1 MKVMNLST
9 DKSTDNDFF
18 MQRIYAA
25 PREFVFSA
33 FTDPEHLR
41 HWWGPVGFTVVAAK
55 MDLRRGGSY
64 HFGLRAPNG
73 EMMWGKFVYREIVPP
88 QRLVWV
94 HSFADESGNAI
105 KHPMSLDWPLLMLAT
120 VSFDVHGSGT
130 KLTLR
135 FSALDAT
142 EAERN
147 TFKANHD
154 SMRQG
159 WGGTFDQLEAYLA
172 GLGEVK

>member
-1 MKVMNLST
+1 MNLPT
-9 DKSTDNDFF
+9 EKSVDSDFVIT
-18 MQRIYAA
+18 RTYAA
-25 PREFVFSA
+25 PRELLFSA

-41 HWWGPVGFTVVAAK
+41 HWWGPVGSSVVAAK
-55 MDLRRGGSY
+55 MDLRVGGSY
-64 HFGLRAPNG
+64 HFGLRFPDG
-73 EMMWGKFVYREIVPP
+73 EMMWAKFVYREIVPP

-94 HSFADESGNAI
+94 HSFADADGNAI

-120 VSFDVHGSGT
+120 VTFDVQDNGT

-154 SMRQG
+154 SMQQG
-159 WGGTFDQLEAYLA
+159 FGGTFDQLEAYLRR
-172 GLGEVK
+172 LREIK

>member
-1 MKVMNLST
+1 MNLHA
-9 DKSTDNDFF
+9 DKSADSDFVVS
-18 MQRIYAA
+18 RIYTA
-25 PREFVFSA
+25 PRELVFSA
-33 FTDPEHLR
+33 FTDPQHLQ
-41 HWWGPVGFTVVAAK
+41 HWWGPAGFTVVAAK
-55 MDLRRGGSY
+55 MDLRPGGSY

-88 QRLVWV
+88 RRLVWV
-94 HSFADESGNAI
+94 HSFADEAGNAI

-120 VSFDVHGSGT
+120 VSFDAHGNGT

-147 TFKANHD
+147 VFKANHD
-154 SMRQG
+154 SMQQG
-159 WGGTFDQLEAYLA
+159 FGGTFDQLETYLA
-172 GLGEVK
+172 GLGAGK